1 MSQERRSDPY
11 ALIEREAARQA
22 LTERSARVLAAARG
36 RLVLGRDAKSAFFA
50 TLALRLVPAVD
61 WSCGTM
67 ATDGRV
73 LAYSPEFVA
82 GLAPDELLGVLV
94 HEVMHNA
101 LAHPSR
107 RGSRDPETWN
117 LACDL
122 AVNPLLLEAGF
133 ALPAGRVVPGEGSH
147 AHLPP
152 GKSAEEYYALLGSPN
167 PGADVASQPSDS
179 STPTKETDQPE
190 TNNDPGGCG
199 GVRDPA
205 GPAESRERESAWQA
219 AVAQAERA
227 ATGRGDLPGGLRRA
241 VESVLRPA
249 ADWRSLLREF
259 LSSLAK
265 NDYSWTRPNRRFVA
279 RGLYLPGLHSE
290 ELGSVLIAV
299 DTSGSIDEAQLAAFA
314 SEVNAILDAFD
325 CAVTVLYHDTT
336 IQGVQAWRS
345 TDGPLVLD
353 PVGGGGTSHRC
364 VFDWL
369 AQSDEPFACVVCL
382 TDLETR
388 FPDQVPDVPVL
399 WAVLGDSDKQ
409 PPFGRRIRVG
419 P

>member
-1 MSQERRSDPY
+1 MSQERRSDPF
-11 ALIEREAARQA
+11 ALIEREAARQSLA
-22 LTERSARVLAAARG
+22 ENAVKSLAACRA

-50 TLALRLVPAVD
+50 TLALRLVPEVD

-73 LAYSPEFVA
+73 LAYCPEFVA

-101 LAHPSR
+101 LAHPCR

-133 ALPAGRVVPGEGSH
+133 ALPAGRVVPGEGQQ
-147 AHLPP
+147 AHLPT
-152 GKSAEEYYALLGSPN
+152 GKSAEEYYALLGAPN
-167 PGADVASQPSDS
+167 PGSDGPSQPSDS
-179 STPTKETDQPE
+179 STPTKETSD
-190 TNNDPGGCG
+190 DPGGCG
-199 GVRDPA
+199 GVRDLGA
-205 GPAESRERESAWQA
+205 GPSESRERESEWQA
-219 AVAQAERA
+219 AVAQAEQA
-227 ATGRGDLPGGLRRA
+227 AKGRGDLPGGLHRA
-241 VESVLRPA
+241 VAGVLRPA
-249 ADWRSLLREF
+249 ADWRAELREF
-259 LSSLAK
+259 LSSHAK

-290 ELGSVLIAV
+290 ELGSVVIAV
-299 DTSGSIDEAQLAAFA
+299 DTSGSIGEAELNAFA
-314 SEVNAILDAFD
+314 SEANAILEAFD
-325 CAVTVLYHDTT
+325 CTATVLYHDAAVT
-336 IQGVQAWRS
+336 GVQEWRS

-364 VFDWL
+364 VFEWL
-369 AQSDEPFACVVCL
+369 AKSDEAFACVICL

-388 FPDQVPDVPVL
+388 FPDEVPDVPVL
-399 WAVLGDSDKQ
+399 WAVLGDSARQ
-409 PPFGRRIRVG
+409 PPFGRRIAVG